1 MFLGP
6 LCSVVLFG
14 LLATTD
20 FVMTHHQIDI
30 QAIFSHCAHL
40 LNQIVIDIN
49 GNCGHSLRAELK
61 RNTNIY
67 SVQCSLYF
75 EENTDFSITI
85 AGIGLEYMV
94 TSGIRVQRTVYCT
107 QNTTVFLNA
116 Y

>member
-67 SVQCSLYF
+67 NVHFILRKILIFPLLSLELDLDIWLHQAYVY
-75 EENTDFSITI
+75 TVHRI
-85 AGIGLEYMV
+85 LLY
-94 TSGIRVQRTVYCT
+94 SGMHSSRVE
-107 QNTTVFLNA
+107 
-116 Y
+116 